1 MFYLASSVT
10 MPLSV
15 AALLLVLC
23 VGEAIALFY
32 LLGSKNKSSL
42 KEETAPVQ
50 TASADAE
57 TETNDAGEEDLAVIL
72 SVLCEELNARPE
84 ELVFK
89 NVKLVTP

>member
-10 MPLSV
+10 MPLSL

-32 LLGSKNKSSL
+32 LLGSKKNASN
-42 KEETAPVQ
+42 EETASGNA
-50 TASADAE
+50 ASAE
-57 TETNDAGEEDLAVIL
+57 TEAVKDSADEEDLAVIL

-89 NVKLVTP
+89 DIKVVTP